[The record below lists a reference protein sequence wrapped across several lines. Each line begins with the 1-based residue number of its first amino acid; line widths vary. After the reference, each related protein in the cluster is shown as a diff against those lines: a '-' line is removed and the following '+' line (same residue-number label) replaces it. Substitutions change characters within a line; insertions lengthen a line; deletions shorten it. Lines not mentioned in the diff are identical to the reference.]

1 MIWVKREKKNC
12 SSLLLLLACSNQ
24 DLAFS
29 ECTCR
34 LQISAS
40 HTFAS
45 RKFNVFIHLFVG
57 EIDLGTVRDDER
69 ELHSF
74 LARPPRLKKDAVN
87 AGENQFAH
95 RASVGGSLGF

>member
-45 RKFNVFIHLFVG
+45 RKFNVFRDLFVG
-57 EIDLGTVRDDER
+57 QNDFGAVGDDQR
-69 ELHSF
+69 ELHPPGTRA
-74 LARPPRLKKDAVN
+74 LALQEHGSDAC
-87 AGENQFAH
+87 QD
-95 RASVGGSLGF
+95 